1 MMKAIADFLA
11 TPRRLVAA
19 TAVVLVP
26 GGLVIWR
33 SHTEATKPVR
43 DQVTVVSAPLKEAGH
58 RLAPNDALSDA
69 ATMPPP
75 GLLDTDG
82 ANQLVTRY
90 LPELREVHSEC
101 DAEVCAISAEPS
113 AAGQPL
119 DDQAFSQLVRDDM
132 PAILA
137 RAGHG
142 LLEPIQIEELGPDQY
157 RLRFRI
163 PRQAH

>member
-1 MMKAIADFLA
+1 MKAIADLLA
-11 TPRRLVAA
+11 TPWPCGGNRGRAC
-19 TAVVLVP
+19 TW
-26 GGLVIWR
+26 GLVIWR

-43 DQVTVVSAPLKEAGH
+43 DQVTVVSAPLKEVGH

-101 DAEVCAISAEPS
+101 DVEVCAISAEPS